1 MPRNCFRSS
10 RAGARLARPRST
22 AFIPGVLLLVLFA
35 LAGPAHAQKD
45 GLLQPGDDI
54 HRFLERMQTAGYLDE
69 AHLSHRP
76 LSAYEAR
83 GYLDQ
88 VAQAAKTHP
97 DAEPGSALTPV
108 DRTLLARYRDLDPT
122 WRNDLFSAESADSV
136 DGRTDWA
143 VQINPLLHLS
153 VSNRDVWQ
161 NSRGARLSG
170 HIGPYLFFEGRLTE
184 NQRKPLIN
192 RLRDGSAPGLPT
204 VQFKNGDTYDWMDT
218 QGMVG
223 LRTNHFEIR
232 FGRDRNL
239 WGTGA
244 ASTVLSDFATAYDQI
259 QIRTS
264 VWRLQYTNLFA
275 ALAVTGAG
283 TSTGFR
289 PRKYSAM
296 HRLAIRVTDRIEVGV
311 FETVIF
317 ATDSL
322 GTRDRF
328 DLAYA
333 NPIILYRAAERD
345 RGSPDNVLIGLSAAW
360 RPVDDV
366 RLYGE
371 FMLDEFASSYFGKEW
386 WANKWAWMT
395 GLHLTNLPLQRLD
408 LRAEVTRIRP
418 FMYAHKA
425 DFNAFTHFG
434 DGLGHPAGPNAI
446 EVDLRAHYTATARLA
461 LSGSARLHRQGKDL
475 PGENMGA
482 DPTRSYQTRLRDFDH
497 TFLQGDLAETM
508 DLQGFAH
515 WNVWSDLVLDAG
527 VRVYR
532 TERESTGSSSW
543 LLPEIG
549 LRWGIPLNPRI
560 NQ

>member
-1 MPRNCFRSS
+1 MH
-10 RAGARLARPRST
+10 
-22 AFIPGVLLLVLFA
+22 FIRTLLLSPRFLSAFFLAVVFA
-35 LAGPAHAQKD
+35 APTQAQKD

-54 HRFLERMQTAGYLDE
+54 HRFLERMQTAGLLNG

-88 VAQAAKTHP
+88 VS
-97 DAEPGSALTPV
+97 DADSGNALSSV

-122 WRNDLFSAESADSV
+122 WRNDLFGAESSDTLG
-136 DGRTDWA
+136 GRTDWA
-143 VQINPLLHLS
+143 VQINPLLNMSAGRAFL
-153 VSNRDVWQ
+153 VSEEDPALPITGNSFRNVWQ

-184 NQRKPLIN
+184 NQRQPLIN
-192 RLRDGSAPGLPT
+192 RLRDSSAPGLPS
-204 VQFKNGDTYDWMDT
+204 VQFKNGDTYDWMDS
-218 QGMVG
+218 QGMIG
-223 LRTNHFEIR
+223 LRTNHFEVR

-239 WGTGA
+239 WGTGTS
-244 ASTVLSDFATAYDQI
+244 STMLSDFPTAYDQV

-283 TSTGFR
+283 TPTGFR

-296 HRLAIRVTDRIEVGV
+296 HRLAIRITDRIEVGL
-311 FETVIF
+311 FETVVF

-345 RGSPDNVLIGLSAAW
+345 RGSPDNVLIGLSGSW
-360 RPVDDV
+360 RPVDNV

-371 FMLDEFASSYFGKEW
+371 FMLDEFASSFFGEEW

-395 GLHLTNLPLQRLD
+395 GVHVTNLPLERLD
-408 LRAEVTRIRP
+408 LRAEVARIRP
-418 FMYAHKA
+418 FMYAHKG
-425 DFNAFTHFG
+425 DYNAFTHFG
-434 DGLGHPAGPNAI
+434 DGLGHPAGANAI
-446 EVDLRAHYTATARLA
+446 EFDLRAHYTATARLA
-461 LSGSARLHRQGKDL
+461 LSGSARLHRQGMDL

-482 DPTRSYQTRLRDFDH
+482 DPTRSYQTRLRDFGH

-508 DLQGFAH
+508 DLQGSAH

-532 TERESTGSSSW
+532 TSRESTGSATW
-543 LLPEIG
+543 LLPEVAV
-549 LRWGIPLNPRI
+549 RWGIPLNHRI
-560 NQ
+560 H